1 MMMAAAAAVTAAA
14 AGGITA
20 TKTMTTTTAANNN
33 ITTTNTPTKT
43 TIITPTPHPSPF
55 FYHFPPSQN
64 VMFDRLN
71 CYRNDGGGINNNNNN
86 SRKKDNDN
94 NNNGYY
100 DAAND
105 DEDDNN
111 DDFFQTY
118 LKGYVKDSSL
128 APVLFVIDFDNTLAV
143 YDEMYVLSDNST
155 NKLPSTY
162 TRPFM
167 YEFLDFIK
175 SVNTNNVIV
184 MWTAGTDMYI
194 KQNLLLLNIAQYF
207 DNVLSRNHCDESQK
221 NYNGKIKSHE
231 YLISR
236 FPKYKRMRSIL
247 IDNWGYK
254 NGSDTGYSEI
264 ISVKPYTLFDV
275 AKTFGAFGV
284 PLSNVEDVELF
295 FTSKGVEGMIKENEK
310 KNNIWDEK
318 KKRKNV
324 WWCASCNNNNNNSSI
339 SSKRYRGGD
348 TTLLNLII
356 HLQNKFFNIYDAQKI
371 VHYDYGH
378 PPHNNNNNNN
388 NNNSNIKTQ
397 ILNVR
402 NNYFSIAE
410 INFV

>member
-1 MMMAAAAAVTAAA
+1 MMMA
-14 AGGITA
+14 TA
-20 TKTMTTTTAANNN
+20 TSAAKTTTT
-33 ITTTNTPTKT
+33 TTPPPPSTP
-43 TIITPTPHPSPF
+43 S
-55 FYHFPPSQN
+55 FYHFPPSQIL
-64 VMFDRLN
+64 FERLDR
-71 CYRNDGGGINNNNNN
+71 CYCNDGGNN
-86 SRKKDNDN
+86 SKN
-94 NNNGYY
+94 
-100 DAAND
+100 ND
-105 DEDDNN
+105 DENNNDDDDNN
-111 DDFFQTY
+111 DDFFQTH

-167 YEFLDFIK
+167 YEFLEFIK
-175 SVNTNNVIV
+175 GVNTNNVIV

-207 DNVLSRNHCDESQK
+207 DNVLSRNHCHESKK

-284 PLSNVEDVELF
+284 SLSDVEDLELF
-295 FTSKGVEGMIKENEK
+295 FTSKGVEGTM
-310 KNNIWDEK
+310 
-318 KKRKNV
+318 KNV
-324 WWCASCNNNNNNSSI
+324 WRCANDNDNNNGSGG
-339 SSKRYRGGD
+339 SKRYRGGD

-371 VHYDYGH
+371 IHYNNYIVDNNH
-378 PPHNNNNNNN
+378 HHNNN
-388 NNNSNIKTQ
+388 SSIKSQ
-397 ILNVR
+397 ILNIS

-410 INFV
+410 IDFV